1 MTSKKKIIFFIPNLE
16 RGGIEKNFLILSNY
30 FANKNYKIE
39 VLYSKISKD
48 ILLKINKKIVLK
60 KSINY
65 VKILNLFFSNRI
77 ANSINCFFYFIFK
90 QKKEKNSIIISMQD
104 HPFAIILG
112 KIKNINCILRI
123 ANHPQA
129 SLKFFNNKI
138 FFFY

>member
-1 MTSKKKIIFFIPNLE
+1 MTYKKKIIFFIPNLE

-65 VKILNLFFSNRI
+65 VKILN
-77 ANSINCFFYFIFK
+77 
-90 QKKEKNSIIISMQD
+90 
-104 HPFAIILG
+104 
-112 KIKNINCILRI
+112 
-123 ANHPQA
+123 
-129 SLKFFNNKI
+129 I
-138 FFFY
+138 FF

>member
-16 RGGIEKNFLILSNY
+16 RGGIEKNFLILSNF

-48 ILLKINKKIVLK
+48 ILLKINRKIVLK

-77 ANSINCFFYFIFK
+77 ANSINCFFILFSNK
-90 QKKEKNSIIISMQD
+90 RRKKT
-104 HPFAIILG
+104 AL
-112 KIKNINCILRI
+112 
-123 ANHPQA
+123 
-129 SLKFFNNKI
+129 
-138 FFFY
+138 